1 VEWRLL
7 GIAVPRVSMVTYFR
21 PKVFVTTVLALLWLA
36 ALGYG
41 MQVLFKYETTPGSS
55 GPLVSKWPAASSIS
69 RQPNKPILV
78 MVAHPRCPCTRASIA
93 ELAEVIAH
101 APSGVN
107 ATVLFVK
114 PSGAG
119 ADWDDTDLRRSVAA
133 IPGVTVLTD
142 ANGIEAALF
151 GAETSG
157 HTLVFDGDG
166 TLVFSGGITATRG
179 HVGSNAG
186 ENAVLATLRRQVPDR
201 GRTAVFGC
209 SLMKRD
215 PGAEEKP

>member
-1 VEWRLL
+1 
-7 GIAVPRVSMVTYFR
+7 MVTYFR
-21 PKVFVTTVLALLWLA
+21 SKIFITIVLALTWLA

-55 GPLVSKWPAASSIS
+55 GPLVSKWPSASRVT
-69 RQPNKPILV
+69 RQPNQPMLL
-78 MVAHPRCPCTRASIA
+78 MVAHPHCPCTRASIA
-93 ELAEVIAH
+93 ELAQIMAH
-101 APSGVN
+101 APPEVK
-107 ATVLFVK
+107 TIVLFVK

-119 ADWDDTDLRRSVAA
+119 ADWDDTDLRCSAAA

-142 ANGIEAALF
+142 ENGLEAARF

-157 HTLVFDGDG
+157 HTLVFDSDG

-209 SLMKRD
+209 SLTKRD
-215 PGAEEKP
+215 PGAGEKP